1 MPTVQHTRRHPRWL
15 SPRERRLR
23 SDIRLEIAVRRL
35 ENLR

>member
-1 MPTVQHTRRHPRWL
+1 MRTTQNLRHHPRWL

-23 SDIRLEIAVRRL
+23 ADIRLEIAVRRH